1 MDSAITDRLLAS
13 VEQERT
19 RKGPPP
25 GFPALP
31 DIPGGRYTD
40 QAFQCL
46 EREYLWKK
54 SWVYAGHKDEFP
66 SPGSYKLWQ
75 RTGSPILIV
84 RDKHDQIN
92 AFYNS
97 CRHRGG
103 PIVRDESGS
112 VRNTF
117 TCGYHGWTYDL
128 TGKLVGVPDQDDFI
142 GLDVSC
148 RSLIPLRCECLGN
161 WIFVSEDAEAVPLA
175 EYLGPTFEYFQGFPL
190 DSIRLV
196 QQETFEV
203 SCNFKIL
210 QETFFEVYHLKATHR
225 GTVDKFLDHRGTSI
239 ILWPQGHSLM
249 LTPNRRRDWVDP
261 GVKGMAEMDGA
272 THLERYNNP
281 SFHLYPNLVTPVA
294 PSGMPFLLSW
304 PKTDRTMLLDV
315 IWFAPDWDDGPA
327 HAKWKERTENF
338 NRILDEDLQFVA
350 QLQESVESNGFH
362 GATLSYQERRIYHWH
377 EELDRRIGI
386 DRVPEHLRVPQV
398 LGDSVADGWS

>member
-13 VEQERT
+13 VEHERT

-46 EREYLWKK
+46 EREHLWKK

-84 RDKHDQIN
+84 RDKQDQIN

-128 TGKLVGVPDQDDFI
+128 TGKLVGVPDRDDFI

-210 QETFFEVYHLKATHR
+210 QETFFEVSKSIRRFRGEGSLWAWIRTIASSKALMRLRRNKYRDTDELHDESIAYRQEDGHLR
-225 GTVDKFLDHRGTSI
+225 
-239 ILWPQGHSLM
+239 
-249 LTPNRRRDWVDP
+249 
-261 GVKGMAEMDGA
+261 MDLEA
-272 THLERYNNP
+272 ALERLPEVTRAVVWLHDVEGYTHNEIAEQMGKSV
-281 SFHLYPNLVTPVA
+281 SF
-294 PSGMPFLLSW
+294 SKSQLS
-304 PKTDRTMLLDV
+304 R
-315 IWFAPDWDDGPA
+315 A
-327 HAKWKERTENF
+327 HVR
-338 NRILDEDLQFVA
+338 L
-350 QLQESVESNGFH
+350 
-362 GATLSYQERRIYHWH
+362 RRW
-377 EELDRRIGI
+377 
-386 DRVPEHLRVPQV
+386 
-398 LGDSVADGWS
+398 LGGEAA